1 MGDGDPII
9 AAFIGLI
16 LGMSGAVIF
25 IIFSFLLGGIY
36 SLIMM
41 LLRKKTIKQHIAF
54 GPVLAVSAFLIF
66 LYGEQILDLYFKLL
80 MK

>member
-16 LGMSGAVIF
+16 LGVSGSAVF
-25 IIFSFLLGGIY
+25 IVLSFLLGGFY
-36 SLIMM
+36 SLILM

-54 GPVLAVSAFLIF
+54 GPLLALSGMLVF
-66 LYGEQILDLYFKLL
+66 LYGEQILNAYFKLL